1 MFLFVQFR
9 MLGAES
15 YRAQGTAPGH
25 PLQKGRPGPLK
36 QNDFKAEI
44 TAYNRI
50 QAPKTIDANDPSAG
64 SPTETLLRLLLPLK
78 ALRFIIFSEQHA
90 AHCLPLQSKLF
101 TGSFNR

>member
-64 SPTETLLRLLLPLK
+64 SPTETLLRLLLPLSDK
-78 ALRFIIFSEQHA
+78 V
-90 AHCLPLQSKLF
+90 
-101 TGSFNR
+101 N

>member
-1 MFLFVQFR
+1 

-36 QNDFKAEI
+36 QNDFKTEI

-64 SPTETLLRLLLPLK
+64 SPTETLLRLLLPLSK
-78 ALRFIIFSEQHA
+78 KVHWTFRTANSVNRESRRSE
-90 AHCLPLQSKLF
+90 LF
-101 TGSFNR
+101 TGLLNR

>member
-36 QNDFKAEI
+36 QNDFKTEI

-64 SPTETLLRLLLPLK
+64 SPTETLLRLLLPLSDK
-78 ALRFIIFSEQHA
+78 VQ
-90 AHCLPLQSKLF
+90 
-101 TGSFNR
+101 